1 MKKVIEV
8 NYGGQSYK
16 VKAKYDGNVM
26 VVVKV
31 YHLARPTWKIFRY
44 DYVNWG
50 VFSLKNYDTVVNGI
64 IDTTTYLIKKEQ
76 ELHDSYYKFKKF
88 MEKY

>member
-1 MKKVIEV
+1 MKRVIEV
-8 NYGGQSYK
+8 NYNGQSYK

-26 VVVKV
+26 VTVKV

-44 DYVNWG
+44 NYVDWG
-50 VFSLKNYDTVVNGI
+50 VFSLKNYDTVVHGI

-76 ELHDSYYKFKKF
+76 EFNDSYYKFKKF